1 LQNGIYRINE
11 ISDGAGRYLRFDYN
25 DLEKTITATDN
36 EGRTFEYKLNN
47 DGQLQEVINEYG
59 KGTRYTY
66 YTSEDFTDDDP
77 GNNVNDENL
86 EKLSVNIGRLKNVE
100 IQVEK
105 EVNGTIVEEYQ
116 VILTNYYDQYERIYK
131 QDDAYK
137 KVKYWLFLD
146 VNMDENAEPGTG
158 SEVIGSVKRQFIDQN
173 NVATTIE
180 YSSFLKHPIKE
191 EHPDGGIIEYEYEI
205 KYNGAWTNITNIG
218 MDEAIKIIGNKDTRY
233 FVKDKYGYTTMREI
247 DVNGNLVKETER
259 YDASA
264 VATVDAP
271 YTEYS
276 YDFNL
281 VPDNLDQS
289 KNNLIK
295 VEEKKANNITD
306 SKTEYVYDGVK
317 LVMKKERIDLD
328 DGNEVY
334 AVTEYTYNPDHIIK
348 GLVQTVTNPDGVIT
362 EFEYYTNGYLKVVK
376 DQDGNETK
384 YVYDGIGRV
393 VEKTTQMGFKT
404 IYQYKDE
411 DENESRVKKIIVSDG
426 KGRNSI
432 TLTEEDGYGN
442 IIREVTP
449 KQYEEGEEYE
459 TRYEY
464 NLRNELVKK
473 IEKLTTGDI
482 YITRYE
488 YDNAGNLQKEIKPNG
503 DTYVTEYDK
512 MNRIKKLTYK
522 KDPNEDDG
530 VVLEEYFYTMP
541 ERETGSNL
549 KNNVIEKRVYYEDEQ
564 DKYIT
569 TKVIRDYKANTETI
583 EEEGIEE
590 PLVKEY
596 SKNNKL
602 MKEIRGDKIIWYAY
616 DGLGRITAKRTSIE
630 KKNGVIYYT
639 RTKYEYTPAGNLKGE
654 FIGLEKVPVDE
665 NPSTYIGK
673 IYEYDNMGRLKEVFV
688 QDAKYVYQGG
698 QATPTVTVTKLS
710 NYNYDD
716 DGNLSEETIEVGN
729 EVRITKYKNNHLGL
743 PDVKYEFVWAD
754 EVYEIPDDETGAFAI
769 VTEYEYDADGNTIKE
784 TTGAKKLNLGNDFEI
799 IEEYGTE
806 VIKKH
811 QYDDYGRV
819 IKTIEKGS
827 IIPEGSSSS
836 QPVVQDIIT
845 ETEYDWEGRPV
856 KVIDGRG
863 NVTEYTYTYEDT
875 GLVEKMVQTLNGESV
890 VSVVYYDWA
899 GRVIAE
905 VSPDNYVAGA
915 DISQMNRTVYV
926 YEENQLKE
934 KRYMGDLT
942 EFTSSSHPQ
951 KQTSNINMVIRKY
964 EYDNYG
970 NKIKEWDGVG
980 YQDGYYIEYEYN
992 LADMVTKVIDPE
1004 AAEIGRYTT
1013 RYEYDGL
1020 GRLTVETNLK
1030 GNTIANGHPKGIFYS
1045 KTAYDYDYLNNVT
1058 RKWVGRGTTDSFD
1071 PRQVGELIEENSYD
1085 ILGNLISHIDGN
1097 GNTTK
1102 YKYNSLGEL
1111 KEVKYPI
1118 DSTME
1123 IDGTSAYRVNYEYD
1137 AARNLR
1143 RESDNYDKEILYE
1156 YDGTGRLQS
1165 KTSQKID
1172 GTESITVG
1180 TRYDSNGNV
1189 RFEIDGRGNK
1199 TEYKYDE
1206 LNKLIEKKQVVI
1218 KGSETIEH
1226 IESYTYDKNGNLMT
1240 TTNSVTRGGN
1250 TAVSTE
1256 ENVYD
1261 EINRLIEKKD
1271 AYDVSIEKI
1280 IYDESNRQIYSFDA
1294 LSQRTDYEY
1303 DKNGRLIKTIYPE
1316 LSLEERRT
1324 ESNTYDFAGNVMIK
1338 KDGENNKT
1346 TYVYDEFDRLDYVV
1360 DAIGQNTNYEYDL
1373 NGNMV
1378 KQEMFDVNGDLVLS
1392 TTYQYNAS
1400 NLMTKKIDH
1409 NGSEDDSTTFEE
1421 YKYNAK
1427 GELRKK
1433 FGRNRYQILLFLGT
1447 EVTYE
1452 YDIHGRLMKEM
1463 ATNPRYSRV
1472 EISYEYDANGNQ
1484 IKMTDSTGETIRIYD
1499 ELNRTISKNVG
1510 NISGEALYEYDII
1523 VSDGNDYLTAEVSED
1538 NKGNTVTKVYDKA
1551 GRLKYVVDDEL
1562 VSGSSISNVDP
1573 TKLTEYSYYD
1583 NGARESIS
1591 HPQFTEG
1598 SNTYRYK
1605 QFYTYYDDGL
1615 LRILL
1620 TRKMMITS
1628 SGETAV
1634 SQLERFDYRYDKAGN
1649 QIAKIEIVNGVL
1661 KGRTDF
1667 EYDGLNRL
1675 KKVIEPNG
1683 RETVYTFDAAGNRKT
1698 ETITESGTTINK
1710 TYYYN
1715 DKNLLTKIEILG
1727 AETIEYDYDENG
1739 NQIKVSKVENGVTE
1753 VIAEYKYDSFN
1764 RLIEAITDTDTVTY
1778 AYNGEGRRI
1787 RKSTGQETIN
1797 YLYEYDK
1804 VVLEVDGNGNQT
1816 ARNLYGI
1823 NLLMRDV
1830 DGESY
1835 YYVYNGHADV
1845 TALINA
1851 DTGVVEATY
1860 YYDPF
1865 GNILE
1870 STGSVNNNITYAGY
1884 QYDEETGLYYL
1895 NARMYDPKIARFL
1908 QEDTYRGDPNDPLS
1922 LNLYSYCAN
1931 NPITYYDPTGHIF
1944 EMLKG
1949 LFGGGQKND
1958 STTVNYY
1965 STSRQGM
1972 PTDLWIRV
1980 QEQQKIRE
1988 GRIIERKMMG
1998 DESAEKIRLGDP
2010 GLEHSGK
2017 MFLQDEVD
2025 IDRKAL
2031 EVMREKEREY
2041 KLLYLQTGE
2050 RAYADLLMEVYNDY
2064 YEIVDKQRKLGFQV
2078 EDFEFVR
2085 DDNYYKRLYEIYWRE
2100 DNFVR
2105 WLFTEERA
2113 QLLFS
2118 ESQSYLFAG
2127 IGLLGTVAV
2136 QNVHTKAMEGFP
2148 YSNVPE
2154 PEFKGFNISKEGTSK
2169 TLNSFDDVA
2178 DYIKKNGKLPD
2189 NFITKDQAKALGWDP
2204 KKGNL
2209 ADVAPGKSIGGDI
2222 FKNKG
2227 TPLPDAPGRVWYEA
2241 DINYSGG
2248 FRGTDR
2254 IIYSNDGL
2262 IYKTSD
2268 HYKTFTQ
2275 IK

>member
-1 LQNGIYRINE
+1 
-11 ISDGAGRYLRFDYN
+11 
-25 DLEKTITATDN
+25 
-36 EGRTFEYKLNN
+36 
-47 DGQLQEVINEYG
+47 
-59 KGTRYTY
+59 
-66 YTSEDFTDDDP
+66 
-77 GNNVNDENL
+77 
-86 EKLSVNIGRLKNVE
+86 
-100 IQVEK
+100 
-105 EVNGTIVEEYQ
+105 
-116 VILTNYYDQYERIYK
+116 
-131 QDDAYK
+131 
-137 KVKYWLFLD
+137 
-146 VNMDENAEPGTG
+146 M
-158 SEVIGSVKRQFIDQN
+158 
-173 NVATTIE
+173 
-180 YSSFLKHPIKE
+180 
-191 EHPDGGIIEYEYEI
+191 
-205 KYNGAWTNITNIG
+205 
-218 MDEAIKIIGNKDTRY
+218 
-233 FVKDKYGYTTMREI
+233 
-247 DVNGNLVKETER
+247 
-259 YDASA
+259 
-264 VATVDAP
+264 
-271 YTEYS
+271 
-276 YDFNL
+276 
-281 VPDNLDQS
+281 
-289 KNNLIK
+289 
-295 VEEKKANNITD
+295 
-306 SKTEYVYDGVK
+306 
-317 LVMKKERIDLD
+317 
-328 DGNEVY
+328 
-334 AVTEYTYNPDHIIK
+334 
-348 GLVQTVTNPDGVIT
+348 
-362 EFEYYTNGYLKVVK
+362 
-376 DQDGNETK
+376 
-384 YVYDGIGRV
+384 
-393 VEKTTQMGFKT
+393 
-404 IYQYKDE
+404 
-411 DENESRVKKIIVSDG
+411 
-426 KGRNSI
+426 
-432 TLTEEDGYGN
+432 
-442 IIREVTP
+442 
-449 KQYEEGEEYE
+449 
-459 TRYEY
+459 
-464 NLRNELVKK
+464 
-473 IEKLTTGDI
+473 
-482 YITRYE
+482 
-488 YDNAGNLQKEIKPNG
+488 
-503 DTYVTEYDK
+503 
-512 MNRIKKLTYK
+512 
-522 KDPNEDDG
+522 
-530 VVLEEYFYTMP
+530 
-541 ERETGSNL
+541 
-549 KNNVIEKRVYYEDEQ
+549 
-564 DKYIT
+564 
-569 TKVIRDYKANTETI
+569 
-583 EEEGIEE
+583 
-590 PLVKEY
+590 
-596 SKNNKL
+596 
-602 MKEIRGDKIIWYAY
+602 
-616 DGLGRITAKRTSIE
+616 
-630 KKNGVIYYT
+630 
-639 RTKYEYTPAGNLKGE
+639 
-654 FIGLEKVPVDE
+654 
-665 NPSTYIGK
+665 
-673 IYEYDNMGRLKEVFV
+673 
-688 QDAKYVYQGG
+688 
-698 QATPTVTVTKLS
+698 
-710 NYNYDD
+710 
-716 DGNLSEETIEVGN
+716 
-729 EVRITKYKNNHLGL
+729 
-743 PDVKYEFVWAD
+743 
-754 EVYEIPDDETGAFAI
+754 
-769 VTEYEYDADGNTIKE
+769 
-784 TTGAKKLNLGNDFEI
+784 
-799 IEEYGTE
+799 
-806 VIKKH
+806 
-811 QYDDYGRV
+811 
-819 IKTIEKGS
+819 
-827 IIPEGSSSS
+827 
-836 QPVVQDIIT
+836 
-845 ETEYDWEGRPV
+845 
-856 KVIDGRG
+856 
-863 NVTEYTYTYEDT
+863 
-875 GLVEKMVQTLNGESV
+875 
-890 VSVVYYDWA
+890 
-899 GRVIAE
+899 
-905 VSPDNYVAGA
+905 
-915 DISQMNRTVYV
+915 
-926 YEENQLKE
+926 
-934 KRYMGDLT
+934 
-942 EFTSSSHPQ
+942 
-951 KQTSNINMVIRKY
+951 
-964 EYDNYG
+964 
-970 NKIKEWDGVG
+970 
-980 YQDGYYIEYEYN
+980 
-992 LADMVTKVIDPE
+992 
-1004 AAEIGRYTT
+1004 
-1013 RYEYDGL
+1013 
-1020 GRLTVETNLK
+1020 
-1030 GNTIANGHPKGIFYS
+1030 
-1045 KTAYDYDYLNNVT
+1045 
-1058 RKWVGRGTTDSFD
+1058 
-1071 PRQVGELIEENSYD
+1071 
-1085 ILGNLISHIDGN
+1085 GNLISHIDGN

-1123 IDGTSAYRVNYEYD
+1123 MDGTSPYKVNYEYD

-1538 NKGNTVTKVYDKA
+1538 NRGNAVTKVYDKA

-1835 YYVYNGHADV
+1835 YYMYNGHADV
-1845 TALINA
+1845 TALVNA
-1851 DTGVVEATY
+1851 ATGEVAATY
-1860 YYDPF
+1860 YYDAF

-1870 STGSVNNNITYAGY
+1870 STGDVNNNITYAGY

-1922 LNLYSYCAN
+1922 LNLYSYCHN
-1931 NPITYYDPTGHIF
+1931 NPITYYDPTGHWRN
-1944 EMLKG
+1944 E
-1949 LFGGGQKND
+1949 
-1958 STTVNYY
+1958 
-1965 STSRQGM
+1965 
-1972 PTDLWIRV
+1972 
-1980 QEQQKIRE
+1980 
-1988 GRIIERKMMG
+1988 IEEKFASMFWNKDDYDKM
-1998 DESAEKIRLGDP
+1998 E
-2010 GLEHSGK
+2010 
-2017 MFLQDEVD
+2017 
-2025 IDRKAL
+2025 
-2031 EVMREKEREY
+2031 
-2041 KLLYLQTGE
+2041 
-2050 RAYADLLMEVYNDY
+2050 
-2064 YEIVDKQRKLGFQV
+2064 KLG
-2078 EDFEFVR
+2078 ED
-2085 DDNYYKRLYEIYWRE
+2085 
-2100 DNFVR
+2100 
-2105 WLFTEERA
+2105 
-2113 QLLFS
+2113 
-2118 ESQSYLFAG
+2118 
-2127 IGLLGTVAV
+2127 GTI
-2136 QNVHTKAMEGFP
+2136 T
-2148 YSNVPE
+2148 
-2154 PEFKGFNISKEGTSK
+2154 
-2169 TLNSFDDVA
+2169 
-2178 DYIKKNGKLPD
+2178 IKC
-2189 NFITKDQAKALGWDP
+2189 I
-2204 KKGNL
+2204 
-2209 ADVAPGKSIGGDI
+2209 
-2222 FKNKG
+2222 
-2227 TPLPDAPGRVWYEA
+2227 
-2241 DINYSGG
+2241 
-2248 FRGTDR
+2248 
-2254 IIYSNDGL
+2254 
-2262 IYKTSD
+2262 
-2268 HYKTFTQ
+2268 
-2275 IK
+2275 